1 MGTNQIAAF
10 RCTGA
15 KCPPQ
20 AVTNS
25 VMFLSRALRQIRP
38 SSPQVPHLYLRA
50 GSELSVTLPC
60 PPPAL
65 GGHRA
70 LHLPFGQGK

>member
-1 MGTNQIAAF
+1 MQMGTNQVAPH
-10 RCTGA
+10 RCTAA

-25 VMFLSRALRQIRP
+25 VIVLAWALRQIRP
-38 SSPQVPHLYLRA
+38 SSPHVPHLYLRA

-65 GGHRA
+65 GGPQA
-70 LHLPFGQGK
+70 LHLPFG